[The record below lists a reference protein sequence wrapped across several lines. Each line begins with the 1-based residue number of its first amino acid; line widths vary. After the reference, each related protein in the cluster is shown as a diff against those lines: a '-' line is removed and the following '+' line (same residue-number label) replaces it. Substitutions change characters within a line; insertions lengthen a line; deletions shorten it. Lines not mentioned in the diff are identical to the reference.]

1 MPMATAHLLSKAL
14 ANFLYQAQAPS
25 LVLLAEFIPLCLIV
39 PRLLGSP
46 ECMGLFP
53 A

>member
-14 ANFLYQAQAPS
+14 ASFLYQAHAPS

-46 ECMGLFP
+46 EYMGLFP